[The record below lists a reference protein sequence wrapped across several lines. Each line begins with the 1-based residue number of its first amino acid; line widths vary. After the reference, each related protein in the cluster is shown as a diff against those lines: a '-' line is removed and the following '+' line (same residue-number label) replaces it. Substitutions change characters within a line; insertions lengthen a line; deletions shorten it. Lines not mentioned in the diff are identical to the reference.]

1 MEKYLDAQ
9 PSLFTR
15 NDLFTKSAVLVLAVV
30 VALMGT
36 GCSFQA
42 SGGSKSTVDKAPISS
57 KKNLPTLK
65 IGVLPARNPQDQE
78 QMIKAFDAYLEKSLG
93 RQVDFQVAKS
103 YSEAVDWLVQEKV
116 DIGYLGPSTYL
127 RALDRG
133 AKVEPLVA
141 PIDRHTGQPWYRA
154 CIIVRVDSPIKT
166 LKDLKGKRV
175 AFVDKSSTS
184 GYLMPLASLKKQ
196 GIEPGRDF
204 ARVLFAGNHSKS
216 MAALEDGTVDAAAA
230 NISSYLK
237 RQQSGKLTAKNSRII
252 WESAPIPQAP
262 IVVSKKLPIELIKQL
277 KQAFINTPDGI
288 EDITGTESAG
298 YTLVSP
304 SDYAP
309 IQQLRKDL
317 NLISLPAQ

>member
-1 MEKYLDAQ
+1 MGNYIDTQ
-9 PSLFTR
+9 RS
-15 NDLFTKSAVLVLAVV
+15 LFTKSAVLILAVV
-30 VALMGT
+30 AALMVT
-36 GCSFQA
+36 GCSDKV
-42 SGGSKSTVDKAPISS
+42 SGNSKSTENQAANSS
-57 KKNLPTLK
+57 KKNLSALK
-65 IGVLPARNPQDQE
+65 IGVLPARNPQDQA
-78 QMIKAFDAYLEKSLG
+78 QMIKVFDAYLEKSLG

-103 YSEAVDWLVQEKV
+103 YDEAVNWLVQEKL
-116 DIGYLGPSTYL
+116 DIAYLGPATYL
-127 RALDRG
+127 KALDRG
-133 AKVEPLVA
+133 AKIEPLVA

-154 CIIVRVDSPIKT
+154 CIIVRADSPIKT

-204 ARVLFAGNHSKS
+204 AQVLFAGNHSKS
-216 MAALEDGTVDAAAA
+216 MAALEAGTVDAAAA

-237 RQQSGKLTAKNSRII
+237 RQKSGKLTPKNSRII
-252 WESAPIPQAP
+252 WESAPIPQP
-262 IVVSKKLPIELIKQL
+262 PVVVSKKLSPELIQQL
-277 KQAFINTPDGI
+277 KQAFINTPDGM

-317 NLISLPAQ
+317 NLISIPAK